1 MTAPPAQTL
10 VGWLSAVA
18 AAHANRPAL
27 FGDGT
32 ETSYVEMW
40 SRAGGM
46 ARYLLEDAALPVGS
60 RVAVIG
66 ANESAYIECFLGILR
81 AGCVAVPLNHMLDVT
96 SLLAQVELVE
106 ASLVVL
112 GDVSADVAEGLNDSV
127 RTLPLKQLRHDLTP
141 VIGRDGLPRLRPDSP
156 AAIIPTSGSTGAP
169 RGVMHTQATLLHCA
183 QQLSFALPIRPDDR
197 SVAFLPFFASIPEQV
212 LPILCNGGAV
222 DVLPRF
228 DIGLVAEACRRST
241 CFDAIPTIMA
251 RLLDE
256 APLEALENLRWVSFA
271 SEPMPPATLRRW
283 HEALPGVEAHQF
295 YGMTE
300 LVPATTASHRMLLED
315 PTTVGIPFPTSL
327 VTQDET
333 TGQLLVR
340 SPAQMRGYYN
350 NRAASAA
357 ALTENRS
364 IKTGDLGRID
374 ERGWVYLTGRL
385 KDLIITGGLNVAPAE
400 IEAVACHHPQVGAAA
415 VVGIPDA
422 RWGETPVVV
431 GVARDASGLSAD
443 VLLSHCR
450 QSLKGFKRPSAAAVV
465 ETLPSTGIGKIA
477 KNLLRDQIVR
487 GEIALVHAG

>member
-1 MTAPPAQTL
+1 MTPPAQTL

-18 AAHANRPAL
+18 AAHASRPAL
-27 FGDGT
+27 FGDDG
-32 ETSYVEMW
+32 ETSYAEMW

-46 ARYLLEDAALPVGS
+46 ARYLLADAELPVGS

-112 GDVSADVAEGLNDSV
+112 GDVSVDVAEGLNDSA
-127 RTLPLKQLRHDLTP
+127 RTLPLKQLRTDSTP
-141 VIGRDGLPRLRPDSP
+141 VVSRDGLPRVRPDSP

-197 SVAFLPFFASIPEQV
+197 SVAFLPFFASIPEQI
-212 LPILCNGGAV
+212 LPILCNGGSLEV
-222 DVLPRF
+222 VPRF
-228 DIGLVAEACRRST
+228 DVQLVAEACRRST

-256 APLEALENLRWVSFA
+256 APLDALANLRWVSFA

-300 LVPATTASHRMLLED
+300 LVPATFASHRMLLED
-315 PTTVGIPFPTSL
+315 PTTVGMAFPTSL
-327 VTQDET
+327 VSQDAA

-340 SPAQMRGYYN
+340 SPAQMRGYYKD
-350 NRAASAA
+350 RTASSA
-357 ALTENRS
+357 ALTGNRS

-400 IEAVACHHPQVGAAA
+400 IEAIACHHPLVGAAA
-415 VVGIPDA
+415 VVGIPHA

-431 GVARDASGLSAD
+431 GVARDGGTGLTPD

-477 KNLLRDQIVR
+477 KNQLRDQIVR
-487 GEIALVHAG
+487 GEISLVHAS